1 MSLIPKQI
9 LQIAIGEEYRKII
22 PLDKLRRLFEEINP
36 EFTYI
41 LLTEIE
47 CINFLCTNYPEYLDL
62 YNILNR
68 VQYKS
73 DLIRYLY
80 IYKYGG
86 IYIDIDLSQ
95 TIKFEVLLQIL
106 NNATSFF
113 TIGNGS
119 EQMANGFFGSVKD
132 NIIFIEC
139 IDEMIKEPNPE
150 NYGTNVNILYSL
162 LSKKYSMIPY
172 IIDKDTFFIKEIG
185 IDNTYKYYIHP
196 DHYCLVK
203 WF

>member
-22 PLDKLRRLFEEINP
+22 PLDKIRSLFEEINP

-41 LLTEIE
+41 LLTDIE
-47 CINFLCTNYPEYLDL
+47 CISFLQTYYPMYLDL
-62 YNILNR
+62 YNMLNR

-95 TIKFEVLLQIL
+95 TIKFEVLLNIL
-106 NNATSFF
+106 SNANSFF
-113 TIGNGS
+113 TLGNGR
-119 EQMANGFFGSVKD
+119 QMANGFFGSVKE
-132 NIIFIEC
+132 NHIFIEC

-172 IIDKDTFFIKEIG
+172 IIDRDTFFIKEIG